1 MSEVGRRGRTATA
14 VRMTRTDIGRARCGG
29 FSYLWLLFLVALMGV
44 GLSVA
49 VEIDSVAAQRERERE
64 LLAVGRQF
72 RFAIGRYYETQLTGG
87 QREYPASLEDL
98 LRDNRAPGVRR
109 YLRKIFVDPMT
120 GKAEWGFV
128 RAGGRIV
135 GVHSLS
141 EREPIKQD
149 GFEPEDMGFRGKK
162 HVKEWVFTY
171 PPELIVQGD
180 GEIVLPVM
188 EPLKQQGN
196 HESNGISG
204 QEAQTGVLAVD
215 STARFIG
222 DGFTAR

>member
-1 MSEVGRRGRTATA
+1 MGRTVSA
-14 VRMTRTDIGRARCGG
+14 VRMIRTDAGRARCDG
-29 FSYLWLLFLVALMGV
+29 FTYLWVLFLVALMGV
-44 GLSVA
+44 GLTVA

-72 RFAIGRYYETQLTGG
+72 RSAIGRYYETQLTGG
-87 QREYPASLEDL
+87 RREYPASLEDL
-98 LRDNRAPGVRR
+98 LRDNRAPGIRR

-141 EREPIKQD
+141 EREPIKQE

-180 GEIVLPVM
+180 GEIVLPAM
-188 EPLKQQGN
+188 APLKQQGN
-196 HESNGISG
+196 HGNNGIGG
-204 QEAQTGVLAVD
+204 QEIKTGM
-215 STARFIG
+215 
-222 DGFTAR
+222 